1 MTGDHQLVREMF
13 RRDDTNT
20 RCEDKELA
28 SYMEKLRG
36 TLNLGIVNGVGKK
49 WQEQSR
55 FMTTALRE
63 FGFGK
68 GRYLCDVHKI
78 FKNLDPYRYYFP

>member
-1 MTGDHQLVREMF
+1 MF
-13 RRDDTNT
+13 RREDTNT

-68 GRYLCDVHKI
+68 VRYLKELTI
-78 FKNLDPYRYYFP
+78 FFEIVCPLVRNGYRYLLIRM